1 MNPKILIVEDDASQ
15 QLIISKALSANYQLS
30 LVESFAKAMELI
42 ETVKDF
48 ELFILDI
55 MLPDGDGFEL
65 CAQVRMQEPYDQTPV
80 IFLSS
85 KDEVK
90 SKVLGFSLGADDY
103 IVKPCDPM
111 ELRARVESKIKKN
124 QVKNKSLRNL
134 TEGNLFFDLDRQN
147 VYEKGEGGANN
158 DKIDLT
164 PLEFKLLYYL
174 AKNKDIVF
182 SRNQIL
188 EEVWGDQTH
197 VLDRSVD
204 TYVASLRKKLGPN
217 SHYIKSVHGVG
228 YKFTTDAKRKR

>member
-1 MNPKILIVEDDASQ
+1 MVNPKILIVEDDASQ

-30 LVESFAKAMELI
+30 LVESFNKAAELI
-42 ETVKDF
+42 ETVKDYQ
-48 ELFILDI
+48 LFILDI

-65 CAQVRMQEPYDQTPV
+65 CAQVRMQEAYEQTPV

-85 KDEVK
+85 KDEVR

-124 QVKNKSLRNL
+124 QAKLRSQRSL
-134 TEGNLFFDLDRQN
+134 TEGQLYFDLDRQS
-147 VYEKGEGGANN
+147 VYENGRSGAEGE
-158 DKIDLT
+158 KIDLT

-174 AKNKDIVF
+174 AKNKDIVY

-204 TYVASLRKKLGPN
+204 TYVASLRKKLGGQ

-228 YKFTTDAKRKR
+228 YKFTTDIRRK